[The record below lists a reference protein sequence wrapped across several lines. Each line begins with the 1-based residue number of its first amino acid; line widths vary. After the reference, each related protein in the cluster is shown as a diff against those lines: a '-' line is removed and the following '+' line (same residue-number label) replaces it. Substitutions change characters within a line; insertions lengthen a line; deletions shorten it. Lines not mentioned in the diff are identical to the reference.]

1 MTLTTE
7 QAQKALIAFN
17 RFGLGARPGGPA
29 AIGANPKGRLIA
41 ELNRANIAEIS
52 DPRLPTYAQACK
64 ASQLGFDQAEEIR
77 SQEMSARVAKQ
88 MSVEIG
94 FVERLVMFWSNHFS
108 MTVNKIETVRGTFG
122 QWERDVIRKNVLG
135 KFRHMLRGTMN
146 HPAMI
151 AYLDNDNSIGP
162 RSRRGVEWGVGLNE
176 NLARELM
183 ELHTIGSGGGYTEAD
198 VTAMAKILTGWS
210 YVRGWEADERFEG
223 GTPQNRGQFIY
234 RPLWHEPG
242 VITLMGKRYAPT
254 GKDQCEAV
262 LLDLARSPET
272 AEHIAF
278 KLVHHFIT
286 DEPTPAM
293 VNPIKQV
300 FIDTDGDLKAVALA
314 LINLPEA
321 WSLPFEKIRTPYEMT
336 IAQYRALGASYRP
349 NDSWVFSEPLY
360 ALRHM
365 AWEAPSP
372 KGYSDDTLTWLNP
385 DAMRVRLDLAQF
397 HSWEF
402 KRDYPGNVV
411 VLARKLFDRALS
423 AQTWDRIAA
432 AAAPDEW
439 DSNNNALTVLL
450 SCPEFQRR

>member
-1 MTLTTE
+1 MALTTD
-7 QAQKALIAFN
+7 QARNALIAFN
-17 RFGLGARPGGPA
+17 RFGLGAKPGGPEGL
-29 AIGANPKGRLIA
+29 GANPKNRLIA
-41 ELNRANIAEIS
+41 ELNRPDIAEIDNS
-52 DPRLPTYAQACK
+52 GLPTYAQACS
-64 ASQLGFDQAEEIR
+64 ASQLGFDEAETIR
-77 SQEMSARVAKQ
+77 SRELSARVTKQ
-88 MSVEIG
+88 MAVEIG

-122 QWERDVIRKNVLG
+122 QWERDVIRRNVLG
-135 KFRHMLRGTMN
+135 KFRTMLRGTMN

-162 RSRRGVEWGVGLNE
+162 NSRRGKEWGVGLNE

-198 VTAMAKILTGWS
+198 VTAMARILTGWS
-210 YVRGWEADERFEG
+210 YVRGWEADNRFEG
-223 GTPQNRGQFIY
+223 GTPNNRGQFIY
-234 RPLWHEPG
+234 RQLWHEPG
-242 VITLMGKRYAPT
+242 AITLMGKRYAPT

-293 VNPIKQV
+293 VDPLKQA
-300 FIDTDGDLKAVALA
+300 FLDTDGDLKQVALA
-314 LINLPEA
+314 LINLPDA

-336 IAQYRALGASYRP
+336 IAQYRALGARYSLD
-349 NDSWVFSEPLY
+349 NGWVFSEPLY
-360 ALRHM
+360 ALRQM

-385 DAMRVRLDLAQF
+385 DAHA
-397 HSWEF
+397 
-402 KRDYPGNVV
+402 GA
-411 VLARKLFDRALS
+411 ARSGA
-423 AQTWDRIAA
+423 I
-432 AAAPDEW
+432 P
-439 DSNNNALTVLL
+439 
-450 SCPEFQRR
+450 

>member
-1 MTLTTE
+1 MALTTE
-7 QAQKALIAFN
+7 QARKALIAFN
-17 RFGLGARPGGPA
+17 RFGLGAKPGGPEDL
-29 AIGANPKGRLIA
+29 GPNPKGRLIG
-41 ELNRANIAEIS
+41 ELNRAGIAAINAS
-52 DPRLPTYAQACK
+52 NLPTYVEACRV
-64 ASQLGFDQAEEIR
+64 SQLGFEEAEMIR
-77 SQEMSARVAKQ
+77 RREMSARIDKQ
-88 MSVEIG
+88 MQVQIG

-108 MTVNKIETVRGTFG
+108 MTVWKVEAVRGTFG

-135 KFRHMLRGTMN
+135 KFRTMLRETMN

-162 RSRRGVEWGVGLNE
+162 NSQRGIEWGVGLNE

-183 ELHTIGSGGGYTEAD
+183 ELHTVGSGGGYTEAD
-198 VTAMAKILTGWS
+198 VTALAKILTGWS
-210 YVRGWEADERFEG
+210 YVRGWEADNRFEG

-234 RPLWHEPG
+234 RPRWHEPG
-242 VITLMGKRYAPT
+242 AITVMGKRYAPT

-293 VNPIKQV
+293 VDPIKQA
-300 FIDTDGDLKAVALA
+300 FLDSDGDLKAVALA

-336 IAQYRALGASYRP
+336 IAQYRALGERYSL
-349 NDSWVFSEPLY
+349 DDGWMLTEPLY
-360 ALRHM
+360 ALRQM
-365 AWEAPSP
+365 PWEAPSP

-385 DAMRVRLDLAQF
+385 DAMRVRLDVAQF
-397 HSWEF
+397 TSWAY
-402 KRDYPGNVV
+402 KREYTGNAV
-411 VLARKLFDRALS
+411 VLARNLFNRALS
-423 AQTWDRIAA
+423 TQTSNRIAA
-432 AAAPDEW
+432 AQAPGEY
-439 DSNNNALTVLL
+439 DSKNNALTILL

>member
-1 MTLTTE
+1 
-7 QAQKALIAFN
+7 
-17 RFGLGARPGGPA
+17 
-29 AIGANPKGRLIA
+29 
-41 ELNRANIAEIS
+41 
-52 DPRLPTYAQACK
+52 
-64 ASQLGFDQAEEIR
+64 
-77 SQEMSARVAKQ
+77 
-88 MSVEIG
+88 
-94 FVERLVMFWSNHFS
+94 MFWSNHFS

-135 KFRHMLRGTMN
+135 KFRNMLRETYN

-162 RSRRGVEWGVGLNE
+162 NSRRGQDWGVGLNE

-183 ELHTIGSGGGYTEAD
+183 ELHTVGSGGGYTEAD
-198 VTAMAKILTGWS
+198 VTALAKILTGWS
-210 YVRGWEADERFEG
+210 YVRGWEADNRFEG
-223 GTPQNRGQFIY
+223 GNPQNRGQFIY
-234 RPLWHEPG
+234 RHGWHEPG
-242 VITLMGKRYAPT
+242 RIRLMGKWYEAT

-262 LLDLARSPET
+262 LRDLAKSPET

-293 VNPIKQV
+293 VDPLKQV
-300 FIDTDGDLKAVALA
+300 FLDTGGDLKAMALA

-336 IAQYRALGASYRP
+336 IAQYRALGERYELS
-349 NDSWVFSEPLY
+349 DGWVFSEPLY
-360 ALRHM
+360 ALRQM

-372 KGYSDDTLTWLNP
+372 KGYSDETPTWLNP

-397 HSWEF
+397 ASWAF
-402 KRDYPGNVV
+402 KRDYTGNVV
-411 VLARKLFDRALS
+411 TLATKLFDRALS
-423 AQTWDRIAA
+423 SETRTRIAA
-432 AAAPDEW
+432 AQAPGEY
-439 DSNNNALTVLL
+439 DSKNNALTILL

>member
-1 MTLTTE
+1 MALTTD
-7 QAQKALIAFN
+7 QARKALIAFN

-29 AIGANPKGRLIA
+29 DLGTNPKGRLIA
-41 ELNRANIAEIS
+41 ELNRAGVAEINTAG
-52 DPRLPTYAQACK
+52 LPTYAQACH
-64 ASQLGFDQAEEIR
+64 ASQIGFDEAEDIR
-77 SQEMSARVAKQ
+77 NRELSARVAKQ

-122 QWERDVIRKNVLG
+122 QWERDVIRRNVLG
-135 KFRHMLRGTMN
+135 KFRTMLRGTMN

-162 RSRRGVEWGVGLNE
+162 NSRRGQEWGVGLNE

-198 VTAMAKILTGWS
+198 VTAMARILTGWS
-210 YVRGWEADERFEG
+210 YVRNWEADGRYEG

-242 VITLMGKRYAPT
+242 AITLMGKRYSPT

-262 LLDLARSPET
+262 LVDLARSPET

-293 VNPIKQV
+293 VDPIKQV
-300 FIDTDGDLKAVALA
+300 FLDTDGDLKQVALA

-336 IAQYRALGASYRP
+336 IAQYRALGARYAP
-349 NDSWVFSEPLY
+349 NNSWVFSEPLY

-397 HSWEF
+397 TSWEF

-423 AQTWDRIAA
+423 TETSDRIAA

-439 DSNNNALTVLL
+439 DSNNNALTILL